1 MFGTFY
7 LKSSYSMLDSLIHLE
22 DLVKAAKD
30 NKFEFVALT
39 DEFLHGTIE
48 FFNLAKKNNIKPIL
62 GMTLSINEP
71 NEDLFLLYVK
81 NNEGYK
87 NLLKLS
93 YLKSQDRSLTLEQ
106 LIKHQKGLIVV
117 SSGYYTLIDQTILY
131 GNEKEVVNYINK
143 YNDVFD
149 DFYLGISINYEIQRK
164 VSIKYLYNL
173 AIENKYK
180 MLLIHQTNYLNKE
193 EKYVYEAL
201 TKIVDINNEVSEFAD
216 FSMLSFED
224 TATIF
229 SNYPEILKHQTKLIN
244 DINFSLPK
252 IKYQMPIFKNKNN
265 LDPKKFIYTLAHK
278 GLSRRLKISKITNY
292 KPYVDRLNHELE
304 IINQMGFENY
314 FLIVYD
320 FVKHAKQNN
329 ILVGPGR
336 GSAAGSLVSY
346 TLGIT
351 DIDPI
356 KYNLMFERFLNPE
369 RTSMPDIDLDFP
381 DNKRDEVI
389 NYVKDKYGE
398 EHIAS
403 ITTYSTLQVKSS
415 IRDISR
421 VLKIPLERV
430 SGIIQAVE
438 KNRVDKTDFEVAKVL
453 DIASKISGLYRQ
465 TGTHAAGI
473 ILAENN
479 LFESIPMQK
488 GAFNFAQSQYDM
500 ETLEKLGLI
509 KIDFLGIRNLTTIAE
524 IIENLKLK
532 GIKVDLNNL
541 SLNDKKTYELLA
553 SGNTTGIFQLE
564 SGGMRR
570 VLQKLK
576 PQDFED
582 IVATLALYRP
592 GPMANIDIYIAR
604 KNGAKFKYL
613 HEDLMDI
620 LKPTYGIIIYQEQ
633 IMQIAQ
639 KFAGY
644 NLFEADMLRVGVSK
658 KDRKILEQEKS
669 KFVTSSVKQGYD
681 KKLAIKIYN
690 YILEFANYGFNR
702 SHSVAYSLVAY
713 QMAYL
718 KANHYLEF
726 MTVLLNGVIGNESQ
740 TRNYIDEVRQKGIN
754 VLFPNINESINKY
767 LIKEN
772 SLLILLTQIKGIGF
786 KTYQDIIKE
795 RKTNGLFKDY
805 SNLKERLNGI
815 ISESQLKSLINAG
828 ALDSFGFNRNTLL
841 SNASLS
847 SAGLEKYIKDFVIQ
861 NLEELSFEENQKLE
875 LQSLGVNVKY
885 NLSFIIKNNDKYSNF
900 NVVSDLKELKI
911 NNDYIVCGTINR
923 KNEFMN
929 KNNEPMMFVD
939 FTDGIETISFI
950 VFTNSYEEVK
960 KLDENNLLCLSLR
973 KTRYNNKDSYRYIK
987 NIKGRD

>member
-1 MFGTFY
+1 
-7 LKSSYSMLDSLIHLE
+7 
-22 DLVKAAKD
+22 
-30 NKFEFVALT
+30 
-39 DEFLHGTIE
+39 
-48 FFNLAKKNNIKPIL
+48 
-62 GMTLSINEP
+62 
-71 NEDLFLLYVK
+71 
-81 NNEGYK
+81 
-87 NLLKLS
+87 
-93 YLKSQDRSLTLEQ
+93 
-106 LIKHQKGLIVV
+106 
-117 SSGYYTLIDQTILY
+117 
-131 GNEKEVVNYINK
+131 
-143 YNDVFD
+143 
-149 DFYLGISINYEIQRK
+149 
-164 VSIKYLYNL
+164 
-173 AIENKYK
+173 

-252 IKYQMPIFKNKNN
+252 IKYEMPTFENKNN
-265 LDPKKFIYTLAHK
+265 INSKDFLHKLAHA
-278 GLSRRLKISKITNY
+278 GLSRRLKLSKITNY
-292 KPYVDRLNHELE
+292 KPYVERLNHELNV
-304 IINQMGFENY
+304 IKQMNFENY

-320 FVKHAKQNN
+320 FVKYAKQNN

-389 NYVKDKYGE
+389 NYVKEKYGE

-403 ITTYSTLQVKSS
+403 ITTFSTLQVKSS

-421 VLKIPLERV
+421 VLKIPLDRV

-488 GAFNFAQSQYDM
+488 GAFKFAQSQYDM

-509 KIDFLGIRNLTTIAE
+509 KIDFLGIRNLTTIAD
-524 IIENLKLK
+524 IIENLKFK
-532 GIKVDLNNL
+532 GIKIDLNNL
-541 SLNDKKTYELLA
+541 PLNDKKTYDLLS

-576 PQDFED
+576 PQNFED

-592 GPMANIDIYIAR
+592 GPMANIDIYISR
-604 KNGAKFKYL
+604 KNGAKFSYL
-613 HEDLMDI
+613 HNDLKEI
-620 LKPTYGIIIYQEQ
+620 LSPTYGIIIYQEQ

-658 KDRKILEQEKS
+658 KDRKILEQEKE
-669 KFVTSSVKQGYD
+669 KFVTSSVKKGYD
-681 KKLAIKIYN
+681 EKLAIKIYN

-718 KANHYLEF
+718 KANYYSDF
-726 MTVLLNGVIGNESQ
+726 MAVLLNSVIGNENQ
-740 TRNYIDEVRQKGIN
+740 TKNYLEEVRRNGIN
-754 VLFPNINESINKY
+754 VLLPNINISTNKY
-767 LIKEN
+767 LIKDN
-772 SLLILLTQIKGIGF
+772 NLIMPLTQIKGIGF
-786 KTYQDIIKE
+786 KTYSEIISDRNK
-795 RKTNGLFKDY
+795 NGNYLSY
-805 SNLKERLNGI
+805 SNLKDRLSNI
-815 ISESQLKSLINAG
+815 ITESQLESLINSG
-828 ALDSFGFNRNTLL
+828 ALDLFKHNRSTLL
-841 SNASLS
+841 ANASLS
-847 SAGLEKYIKDFVIQ
+847 SAGLEKYIKDFVMQ
-861 NLEELSFEENQKLE
+861 ELKELSFDENQKLE
-875 LQSLGVNVKY
+875 LSSLGVNIKY
-885 NLSFIIKNNDKYSNF
+885 NLSYIIKQNKKFEEYK
-900 NVVSDLKELKI
+900 VVSNLKELQA
-911 NNDYIVCGTINR
+911 NNNYVVCGMIVR
-923 KNEFMN
+923 KNEFIN
-929 KNNEPMMFVD
+929 KNKESMMFVD

-950 VFTNSYEEVK
+950 VFSNNFEEVSK
-960 KLDENNLLCLSLR
+960 MDENIVLCLTLK
-973 KTRYNNKDSYRYIK
+973 KTIYNNKESYQYI
-987 NIKGRD
+987 NLIKEEEV